1 MIFEKVDEF
10 LVVITWITLY
20 YFVFEMESMRNKFES
35 DTHEQHLQ
43 KHIKT
48 SRDRNISIGCLCIFS
63 FTSLIIMVILH
74 INEKYDLLII
84 EVPDVLKYLD
94 LVVTCFD
101 IIVDFYVAVKL
112 FSNLIYF
119 INLKKTNLA

>member
-74 INEKYDLLII
+74 FHKENDLLII
-84 EVPDVLKYLD
+84 EVPDVL
-94 LVVTCFD
+94 
-101 IIVDFYVAVKL
+101 
-112 FSNLIYF
+112 N
-119 INLKKTNLA
+119 N

>member
-74 INEKYDLLII
+74 FHKENDLLII

-94 LVVTCFD
+94 LVVTCFE